1 MSESKNK
8 NTMEKNNK
16 IHISK
21 IQVFSSSQDGY
32 INVRDVLCW

>member
-16 IHISK
+16 IHNSK
-21 IQVFSSSQDGY
+21 IQVFSSLFYVKPY
-32 INVRDVLCW
+32 IYI